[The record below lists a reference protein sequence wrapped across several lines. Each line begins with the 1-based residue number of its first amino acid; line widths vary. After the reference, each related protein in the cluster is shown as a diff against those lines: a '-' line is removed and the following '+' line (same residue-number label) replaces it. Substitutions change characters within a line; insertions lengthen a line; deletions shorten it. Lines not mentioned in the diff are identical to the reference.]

1 MRSKSLERRL
11 RSLRFCLEGE
21 WSSMTENKNDFT
33 QGSIVSKLLRFMIP
47 ILGALILQAMYG
59 AVDILVVGWFGTTA
73 GISGVSTGSGIVNL
87 VTFTITGLAM
97 GVTVVMGQYLGEKK
111 PEKVG
116 QVVGGAVCL
125 FLVLSFIIAAA
136 MLIFARPLA
145 VLMQAPEEALDLT
158 VLYVRICGG
167 GIFFII
173 AYNVL
178 SSIFRGI
185 GDSNMPLLFVGIA
198 CVVNI
203 VGDLLFI
210 AVFHWNV
217 AGAAL
222 ATVMAQAVS
231 VILSIL
237 IIRKRELP
245 FMMKKEYI
253 RFNPE
258 IRKFVRVG
266 TPIAFQEVLTQLSFL
281 ALCAFINRLGLDASS
296 GYGVA
301 NKIVSFVMLV
311 PGALMQSMASF
322 VAQNVGAGKEERAK
336 KAMATG
342 MLIGCSIGVFIMLL
356 SFFRGDLLAAAFS
369 NDAAVIARA
378 AEYLK
383 GFAPEAVVTAIL
395 FSFIGYYNGHS
406 KTLFVMLQGIAQTF
420 IVRLPMSYFMSI
432 QPDASLTMIGLAAP
446 CATVFGIVIN
456 LLYFVKMSREM
467 KQIL

>member
-1 MRSKSLERRL
+1 MA
-11 RSLRFCLEGE
+11 
-21 WSSMTENKNDFT
+21 ENKNDFT

-47 ILGALILQAMYG
+47 IFGALVLQAMYG
-59 AVDILVVGWFGTTA
+59 AVDILVVGRFGTTA
-73 GISGVSTGSGIVNL
+73 GISGVSTGSNIVNL
-87 VTFTITGLAM
+87 VTFTITGLTM
-97 GVTVVMGQYLGEKK
+97 GVTVVMGQYMGEKK
-111 PEKVG
+111 PEKAG
-116 QVVGGAVCL
+116 RVVGGAICL
-125 FLVLSFIIAAA
+125 FVVLSFILAVV
-136 MLIFARPLA
+136 MLAFARPFA

-173 AYNVL
+173 AYNVI

-185 GDSNMPLLFVGIA
+185 GDSNMPLVFVGIA
-198 CVVNI
+198 CGVNI
-203 VGDLLFI
+203 IGDLLFV
-210 AVFHWNV
+210 AGFGWNV

-231 VILSIL
+231 VVLSL
-237 IIRKRELP
+237 VIIRKRELP
-245 FMMKKEYI
+245 FTLKKEDI
-253 RFNPE
+253 RFHSE
-258 IRKFVRVG
+258 IKKFVQVG
-266 TPIAFQEVLTQLSFL
+266 TPIAFQEILTQLSFL

-311 PGALMQSMASF
+311 PGSLMQSMASF
-322 VAQNVGAGKEERAK
+322 VAQNVGAGQEKRAR
-336 KAMATG
+336 KAMVTG
-342 MLIGCSIGVFIMLL
+342 MLIGCGVGVFIMAFA
-356 SFFRGDLLAAAFS
+356 FFRGDLLAAIFS

-378 AEYLK
+378 AQYLK

-406 KTLFVMLQGIAQTF
+406 KTLFVMMQGLAQTF

-432 QPDASLTMIGLAAP
+432 QPEASLTMIGLAAP

-456 LLYFVKMSREM
+456 LLYFVKVSRE
-467 KQIL
+467 Q

>member
-1 MRSKSLERRL
+1 ML
-11 RSLRFCLEGE
+11 
-21 WSSMTENKNDFT
+21 ENKNDFT

-59 AVDILVVGWFGTTA
+59 AVDILVVGRFGTTA
-73 GISGVSTGSGIVNL
+73 GISGVSTGSSIVNL
-87 VTFTITGLAM
+87 IIFTITGLTM
-97 GVTVVMGQYLGEKK
+97 GVTVVMGQYMGEKK
-111 PEKVG
+111 EEKVG
-116 QVVGGAVCL
+116 LVVGGAIWL
-125 FLVLSFIIAAA
+125 FFVLAFIIAAA

-145 VLMQAPEEALDLT
+145 VLMQAPKEALDLT

-173 AYNVL
+173 AYNVI

-185 GDSNMPLLFVGIA
+185 GDSNMPLVFVGIA

-203 VGDLLFI
+203 LGDLLFI
-210 AVFHWNV
+210 AVFRWNV

-231 VILSIL
+231 VILSL
-237 IIRKRELP
+237 VIIRKRKPP
-245 FMMKKEYI
+245 FAIKKEYI

-258 IRKFVRVG
+258 IKKFIRVG
-266 TPIAFQEVLTQLSFL
+266 TPIAFQEILTQFSFL

-301 NKIVSFVMLV
+301 NKIVSFIMLL

-322 VAQNVGAGKEERAK
+322 VAQNVGARQEKRAK
-336 KAMATG
+336 KAMVTG
-342 MLIGCSIGVFIMLL
+342 MLIGCSIGILIAIL
-356 SFFRGDLLAAAFS
+356 SFTRGDLFAAIFS
-369 NDAAVIARA
+369 NDAEVIARA

-420 IVRLPMSYFMSI
+420 IVRLPVSYYMSI
-432 QPDASLTMIGLAAP
+432 RQDASLTMIGLAAP
-446 CATVFGIVIN
+446 CATIFGIFIN
-456 LLYFVKMSREM
+456 LLYFVKVNREM
-467 KQIL
+467 KI

>member
-1 MRSKSLERRL
+1 MV
-11 RSLRFCLEGE
+11 
-21 WSSMTENKNDFT
+21 ENKNDFT

-47 ILGALILQAMYG
+47 ILGALVLQAMYG
-59 AVDILVVGWFGTTA
+59 AVDILVVGQFGTTA
-73 GISGVSTGSGIVNL
+73 GISGVSTGSSIVNL
-87 VTFTITGLAM
+87 ITFTITGLTM
-97 GVTVVMGQYLGEKK
+97 GVTIVMGQYFGEKK

-116 QVVGGAVCL
+116 QVVGGAIWL
-125 FLVLSFIIAAA
+125 FLVLAFVVAAF

-145 VLMQAPEEALDLT
+145 ILMQAPEEALDLT

-173 AYNVL
+173 AYNVI
-178 SSIFRGI
+178 SSISRGI
-185 GDSNMPLLFVGIA
+185 GDSNMPLIFVGIA

-203 VGDLLFI
+203 IGDLLFI
-210 AVFHWNV
+210 AVFKWNV

-237 IIRKRELP
+237 IIKRREQP
-245 FMMKKEYI
+245 FVMKKEYI
-253 RFNPE
+253 RCNPE
-258 IRKFVRVG
+258 IRKFIQVG

-322 VAQNVGAGKEERAK
+322 VAQNVGAGCEKRAR
-336 KAMATG
+336 KAMVTG
-342 MLIGCSIGVFIMLL
+342 MMIGCGIGVFIAIF
-356 SFFRGDLLAAAFS
+356 SFTRGELLASVFS
-369 NDAAVIARA
+369 KDAAVIARA

-406 KTLFVMLQGIAQTF
+406 KTLFVMLQGISQTF

-446 CATVFGIVIN
+446 CATVFGILLN
-456 LLYFVKMSREM
+456 FLYFVKVSRDM
-467 KQIL
+467 KQSGA

>member
-1 MRSKSLERRL
+1 
-11 RSLRFCLEGE
+11 
-21 WSSMTENKNDFT
+21 MTENKNDFT

-145 VLMQAPEEALDLT
+145 ILMQAPEEALDLT

-245 FMMKKEYI
+245 FMIKKEYI

-342 MLIGCSIGVFIMLL
+342 MLIGCGIGVFIMLL
-356 SFFRGDLLAAAFS
+356 SFFHGDLLAAAFS

>member
-1 MRSKSLERRL
+1 MV
-11 RSLRFCLEGE
+11 
-21 WSSMTENKNDFT
+21 ENKNDFT

-47 ILGALILQAMYG
+47 ILGALVLQAMYG
-59 AVDILVVGWFGTTA
+59 AVDILIVGRFGTTA
-73 GISGVSTGSGIVNL
+73 GISGVSTGSNIVNL
-87 VTFTITGLAM
+87 ITFTITGLTM
-97 GVTVVMGQYLGEKK
+97 GVTVVMGQYMGEKK
-111 PEKVG
+111 EDKVG
-116 QVVGGAVCL
+116 QVVGGAIWL
-125 FLVLSFIIAAA
+125 FLVLAFIIAAA
-136 MLIFARPLA
+136 MLVLARPLA

-173 AYNVL
+173 AYNVI
-178 SSIFRGI
+178 SSISRGI
-185 GDSNMPLLFVGIA
+185 GDSNMPLIFVGIA

-203 VGDLLFI
+203 AGDLLFI
-210 AVFHWNV
+210 AVFKWNV

-231 VILSIL
+231 VILSII
-237 IIRKRELP
+237 IIRKRKPP
-245 FMMKKEYI
+245 FAMKKEYI

-258 IRKFVRVG
+258 IKKFIRVG
-266 TPIAFQEVLTQLSFL
+266 IPIAFQEILTQLSFL

-301 NKIVSFVMLV
+301 NKIVSFIMLV

-322 VAQNVGAGKEERAK
+322 VAQNVGAGQEKRAR
-336 KAMATG
+336 KAMVTG
-342 MLIGCSIGVFIMLL
+342 MLMGCSVGIFIAIF
-356 SFFRGDLLAAAFS
+356 SFVRGDLLAAIFS
-369 NDAAVIARA
+369 NDAAVIARG

-432 QPDASLTMIGLAAP
+432 RPDASLTMIGLAAP
-446 CATVFGIVIN
+446 CATIFGIVIN
-456 LLYFVKMSREM
+456 LIYFAKISREV
-467 KQIL
+467 KQTVKI